1 MNIKYRDLE
10 QKDIDKNGNFK
21 LLGTTRAL
29 VDEHH
34 DEFMEHFGDM
44 SYNTETKKVT
54 QPKRKSKDA
63 RILGDKKQFAYSAPK
78 GNLPKFIADNSGKI
92 SVGNIVKFFSRV
104 LDGGEYNIEPDEHGD
119 SRNSNRAALV
129 NKEEFEHPYI
139 RIQRAALFL
148 AQRNASSLDKLLED
162 VINEVKK
169 VKDKISEEA
178 NQI

>member
-34 DEFMEHFGDM
+34 DEFIEHFGDM

-54 QPKRKSKDA
+54 QQKRKSKDA

-92 SVGNIVKFFSRV
+92 SVSNIVKFFSRV
-104 LDGGEYNIEPDEHGD
+104 LDGTEYNIEPDEHGD
-119 SRNSNRAALV
+119 SKNSNIAALV
-129 NKEEFEHPYI
+129 NEEEVEHPCNTII
-139 RIQRAALFL
+139 RSVNWL
-148 AQRNASSLDKLLED
+148 AKHSPQWLMEHGQPIYNRVLELR
-162 VINEVKK
+162 K
-169 VKDKISEEA
+169 EA